1 MNRKIRTAVQNYIAV
16 NGPTDSRVLITL
28 FANSFSTSKQRVSG
42 NISYMVCKAGTLSIV
57 RNRPHSILY

>member
-1 MNRKIRTAVQNYIAV
+1 MNRKIRTAAQNYIAL

-28 FANSFSTSKQRVSG
+28 LANRFSTSKQRVSG

-57 RNRPHSILY
+57 RNRSHGILC